1 MSRPAVQSSISAS
14 RILGKQ
20 GRVARILR
28 EPLVHFLFLGALL
41 FVTYDIFNDDRGIG
55 SNRIVIDDG
64 VVASIVQRYTA
75 VWQRPPTAEELRGL
89 VGSYIHEEVLY
100 REGVAMGLQDDDIV
114 VKRRVRQKLDVLAEE
129 SGRESPPTDADLQAY
144 LDKHAA
150 DYAMPTQMSFEQV
163 MFNPEKHA
171 RQIKVVLTK
180 ARAELANG
188 VDVMTIG
195 DMTMLPRRET
205 RTPTEGIAR
214 DFGEDFAH
222 ALTSLPVGTWQG
234 PVHSGYG
241 LHLVRVTERIP
252 GRAAKLSEVRNA
264 VERDWEHDR
273 RVKAADDYYRN
284 ALKNYQVVVTA
295 DMPAATLDKVASK

>member
-1 MSRPAVQSSISAS
+1 
-14 RILGKQ
+14 
-20 GRVARILR
+20 
-28 EPLVHFLFLGALL
+28 
-41 FVTYDIFNDDRGIG
+41 
-55 SNRIVIDDG
+55 
-64 VVASIVQRYTA
+64 
-75 VWQRPPTAEELRGL
+75 
-89 VGSYIHEEVLY
+89 
-100 REGVAMGLQDDDIV
+100 
-114 VKRRVRQKLDVLAEE
+114 
-129 SGRESPPTDADLQAY
+129 
-144 LDKHAA
+144 
-150 DYAMPTQMSFEQV
+150 MPTQMSFEQV

-252 GRAAKLSEVRNA
+252 GRAAKLSEVRNV

-295 DMPAATLDKVASK
+295 DMPAAVLDKVASK